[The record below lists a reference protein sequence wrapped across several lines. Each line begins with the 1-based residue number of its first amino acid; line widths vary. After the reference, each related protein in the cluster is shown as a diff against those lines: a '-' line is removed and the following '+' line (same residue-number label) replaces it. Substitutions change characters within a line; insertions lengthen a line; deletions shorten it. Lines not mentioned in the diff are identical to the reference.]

1 MGKEVPFLKLKLD
14 SIGAQVKVRS
24 FDVVV
29 ESYLGGLYLQHLMFK
44 GKRYLTSNELNREES
59 MV

>member
-24 FDVVV
+24 FDVIV

-44 GKRYLTSNELNREES
+44 GG
-59 MV
+59 

>member
-44 GKRYLTSNELNREES
+44 GKWNLIFLLAYRRG
-59 MV
+59 